1 MGSTNVL
8 TTKISTRKFKKNNIN
23 NVDAN
28 SRYFAFS
35 NEDYQVIIYETNS
48 NVKVASHD
56 FNSKIVHIQF
66 HPSYCNVISVSLC
79 NLRVILCHIDTKGN
93 KIEEKVEYLGSTN
106 DFIYKTM
113 FSPYEGGN
121 TLATLFSTNI
131 RIWNMNE
138 YFYIYNIRVV
148 MNNKNLK
155 IKWNESGE
163 FLIFYKN
170 KTKIEV
176 FSLKSKTIEYH
187 LIYKHATDFFFL
199 KKEKQMI
206 TIGYGLIILWDI
218 INGHKIFSLNY
229 EDANQ
234 DSFYISS
241 RSLLYLLNTK
251 KVLIYNLQT
260 KKQIFNYPI
269 EISNHF
275 FCLKNIYNEDNLFSK
290 LIIFTEPIEFCF
302 ILSILTTNQNIQ
314 EKETI
319 KEANNDFWKKSIKKI
334 HNNYEFLSY
343 SQNKINPDEIK
354 IKKYVEINEI
364 STEFDII
371 SKKFTLEEKRK
382 MVADDMAKYKENEN
396 IEKGYLD
403 YIKNII
409 KDNTNITLL
418 TKYLLFLKKNEV
430 QLTEKFQKNFE
441 SFNDEINQFK
451 VCFTELILKQ
461 KLNYIKSNSEKNIL
475 LDLLGQ
481 ISLLDSKNQ
490 DLLDQFRN
498 EKEKELDKFRFNQ
511 PVSFEGNKEL
521 YFCRNR
527 MIILYNLIKIIKAKR
542 FDKFNNMKSCIKK
555 ILNGEYF
562 DNPTIVNDKVNLTI
576 IICIIAI
583 PQTEAITDYN
593 LNLIDNKE
601 TDVTEDQLDILGF
614 KYSKSKNEYKLNNII
629 IKKVEMEKYNL
640 KNIKWYINNNYP
652 KNFKIYE
659 LYKFN
664 YLKNYYSMQFDEDK
678 LEKFFS
684 RILISK
690 VFQETF
696 KFFYGNEI
704 KYPFLDDNIKGG
716 EKASKFFK
724 KYIKFIPLKC
734 LTTSA
739 ITEKFSM
746 ESYVFLNSE
755 LISSIFNE
763 NSTVEEKTISKA
775 LLNGSFV
782 VIIDHE
788 LNHNFHNY
796 YYMTQ
801 NGKESIKTTRK
812 KEFAEREGGDNIERV
827 LFGRVMNELTLRQ
840 ALYILNEKNYSKS
853 LNQFREEFLALTKED
868 CECQGIFEE
877 YSKLKFNIEEL
888 SDYMVIRFKAESLNV
903 KYIKI
908 KIKDDVLGFPN
919 YDDNTYMFNDI

>member
-1 MGSTNVL
+1 
-8 TTKISTRKFKKNNIN
+8 
-23 NVDAN
+23 
-28 SRYFAFS
+28 
-35 NEDYQVIIYETNS
+35 
-48 NVKVASHD
+48 
-56 FNSKIVHIQF
+56 
-66 HPSYCNVISVSLC
+66 
-79 NLRVILCHIDTKGN
+79 
-93 KIEEKVEYLGSTN
+93 
-106 DFIYKTM
+106 
-113 FSPYEGGN
+113 
-121 TLATLFSTNI
+121 
-131 RIWNMNE
+131 
-138 YFYIYNIRVV
+138 
-148 MNNKNLK
+148 
-155 IKWNESGE
+155 
-163 FLIFYKN
+163 
-170 KTKIEV
+170 
-176 FSLKSKTIEYH
+176 
-187 LIYKHATDFFFL
+187 
-199 KKEKQMI
+199 
-206 TIGYGLIILWDI
+206 
-218 INGHKIFSLNY
+218 
-229 EDANQ
+229 
-234 DSFYISS
+234 
-241 RSLLYLLNTK
+241 
-251 KVLIYNLQT
+251 
-260 KKQIFNYPI
+260 
-269 EISNHF
+269 
-275 FCLKNIYNEDNLFSK
+275 
-290 LIIFTEPIEFCF
+290 LIIFTDPIEFYF
-302 ILSILTTNQNIQ
+302 ILSIFTTNQNIQ

-343 SQNKINPDEIK
+343 SQNKIIPDEIK
-354 IKKYVEINEI
+354 KKNYLEINEI

-371 SKKFTLEEKRK
+371 SKEFTLEEKRK

-396 IEKGYLD
+396 IEKRYLD
-403 YIKNII
+403 YIKNLI
-409 KDNTNITLL
+409 KDNTNIALL

-430 QLTEKFQKNFE
+430 QLAERFQRNFE

-451 VCFTELILKQ
+451 VCFTELILKE
-461 KLNYIKSNSEKNIL
+461 KLNYTKSFSEKEIL

-481 ISLLDSKNQ
+481 IFLLDSKNQ
-490 DLLDQFRN
+490 DLLDQFIKKN
-498 EKEKELDKFRFNQ
+498 KEELDKFRFNQ
-511 PVSFEGNKEL
+511 PVSFEGNQEL

-527 MIILYNLIKIIKAKR
+527 MIILYNLIKIIEAKR

-555 ILNGEYF
+555 IIEGRYF
-562 DNPTIVNDKVNLTI
+562 DNPAIVNDKVNLTI

-583 PQTEAITDYN
+583 PQIEAITDYN

-601 TDVTEDQLDILGF
+601 TDVTEDELIKLGF

-629 IKKVEMEKYNL
+629 INKEEMEKYNL
-640 KNIKWYINNNYP
+640 KNINWYINNNFP

-696 KFFYGNEI
+696 AFFYGNEI

-734 LTTSA
+734 LTTNA

-755 LISSIFNE
+755 LISSNFNE
-763 NSTVEEKTISKA
+763 NGTVEEKTISKA
-775 LLNGSFV
+775 LLNGAFV

-801 NGKESIKTTRK
+801 NGKESIKTPGK
-812 KEFAEREGGDNIERV
+812 EEFAEREGGNNIERV
-827 LFGRVMNELTLRQ
+827 LLGRVMNELTLRQ
-840 ALYILNEKNYSKS
+840 ALYILNEKNYYKS
-853 LNQFREEFLALTKED
+853 LNQYREEFLALTKED

-888 SDYMVIRFKAESLNV
+888 SDYMLIRFKAESLNV

-919 YDDNTYMFNDI
+919 YDDNNYMFNDI